1 MCEASDANV
10 THIESSSRTP
20 AGTSGRMGRVIE
32 GPLDA
37 SKFKVFVALVWLTTT
52 TLQ

>member
-1 MCEASDANV
+1 
-10 THIESSSRTP
+10 
-20 AGTSGRMGRVIE
+20 MGRVIE